1 MRIDQDKMDER
12 ALVENLLQGGSARFR
27 DLVEAYG
34 PPAMALA
41 VNILGNRQDAED
53 VCQEAFLQVFRRL
66 DRYDP
71 ARSFKTWLF
80 TIVSRRAFDVMKKK
94 RRFYRFVD
102 RATLEPPETFVAGDD
117 PDPAKP
123 LPEALLSGLTPRE
136 RTALCLWANEG
147 YNAQEIAEV
156 LRCRATTVRVYL
168 FNARKKIKSLMENG
182 HGVLQTD

>member
-12 ALVENLLQGGSARFR
+12 ARFR
-27 DLVEAYG
+27 DLVEAFG
-34 PPAMALA
+34 PQAMALA

-80 TIVSRRAFDVMKKK
+80 TIVSRRAFDVLKKK

-102 RATLEPPETFVAGDD
+102 RATLEPRETFVAGAD
-117 PDPAKP
+117 PDPPKP
-123 LPEALLSGLTPRE
+123 LPEAVLRGLTARE

-147 YNAQEIAEV
+147 YGALEIAAI
-156 LRCRATTVRVYL
+156 LRCRAATVRVTL
-168 FNARKKIKSLMENG
+168 FNARKKIKALLENG
-182 HGVLQTD
+182 HVVVQTD